1 MKDWVQLAIA
11 QAITLTV
18 MIVGVYVT
26 IKVDLTEMKSTVES
40 RQVFVDQS
48 IDTTGRVAVHGTQIA
63 ILEVRQTESSRYFE
77 KFSDVIEKN
86 TIALANLGTT
96 IIVAAAKYEAV
107 EKRLDRL
114 EVEINNVKQPGE

>member
-26 IKVDLTEMKSTVES
+26 IKVDLTEMKATIDS

-48 IDTTGRVAVHGTQIA
+48 IDTTGIVSVHGTQIA

>member
-114 EVEINNVKQPGE
+114 EVDILNVKQPGE

>member
-1 MKDWVQLAIA
+1 
-11 QAITLTV
+11 

-26 IKVDLTEMKSTVES
+26 IKVDLTEMKATIDS

-48 IDTTGRVAVHGTQIA
+48 IDTTGIVSVHGTQIA